1 MHTYALSNCEPSK
14 HILKICFIE
23 STLLFISLLS
33 LWVLETESLK
43 PSPSNPIWWERTTF
57 LKVKIS
63 FFKFLL
69 LFFPNDDDSA
79 SEKPESSFFLW
90 FLFLSISLEATKRGH
105 GFGSLIRDRFKMDL
119 YTCFA
124 HCHGIA
130 CWKNFH
136 LSHHFC
142 PGRVPWWPHG
152 TLGMPKKK
160 NVSFIV

>member
-1 MHTYALSNCEPSK
+1 MNKQTYFKNLFHWNQHCSSLVYCLCEYWRQN
-14 HILKICFIE
+14 H
-23 STLLFISLLS
+23 
-33 LWVLETESLK
+33 W
-43 PSPSNPIWWERTTF
+43 NPRLQTRYDFNERRF
-57 LKVKIS
+57 LKWKS
-63 FFKFLL
+63 PFFNFCYSSSRMMTIAHQKSLTVV
-69 LFFPNDDDSA
+69 FF
-79 SEKPESSFFLW
+79 W
-90 FLFLSISLEATKRGH
+90 FLFLFGSRLKRRREAVV
-105 GFGSLIRDRFKMDL
+105 FGSLIRDRFKMDL

-124 HCHGIA
+124 HCHRIA